1 VSFNTLIGY
10 LVVAA
15 STTLGGFIV
24 ACGLDI
30 LAGMVLALRQG
41 KFDWNKLPSWLS
53 AQFAT
58 REFLGVL
65 GLAGAAAGTAFAST
79 IVSGGLTEAALQGI
93 AQAALAA
100 ATAGAAM
107 MMASVLA
114 DAFSKVGQV
123 FGAAPPPPPLP
134 APPTPVVIVTPVGPS
149 GDPSPVAQTVPVA
162 HVEEGQVSA

>member
-1 VSFNTLIGY
+1 MSFNTLIAY

-15 STTLGGFIV
+15 STALGSFIV

-41 KFDWNKLPSWLS
+41 KFDWNKLPSWLG

-58 REFLGVL
+58 KEFLGVL
-65 GLAGAAAGTAFAST
+65 GLGATAGMTAFAST

-100 ATAGAAM
+100 ATAGAVM
-107 MMASVLA
+107 MMASVLS

-123 FGAAPPPPPLP
+123 FGAAPPPLPLP
-134 APPTPVVIVTPVGPS
+134 APPVAVTIVTPLGPA
-149 GDPSPVAQTVPVA
+149 GDPTPVAQPVPAA
-162 HVEEGQVSA
+162 HVETGQVPA